1 MKKLLLLCAL
11 ITASGTFFLSSC
23 SKDSNL
29 YDPNQKVNEYNNS
42 WNQQFGAIDP
52 TQDWN
57 VATTVSAT
65 AACPTIAGESEM
77 RIYSDAPLEDES
89 NLMAVTKLTNGAGSI
104 SFDAKK
110 AANHVF
116 VSIKN
121 SEGLFKIYNYYA
133 IVNGTVNITPS
144 DYITPTRSGFT
155 RAANC
160 PVTKGEK
167 KTISNKYTV
176 VTGKKTLYTYNHTSK
191 TFEEWKAY
199 AENYAK
205 NNDPKYACLPWTDES
220 ILVYKTVVHE
230 WGNTYVFDHF
240 DWSNPVLKD
249 GATVTE
255 QEITEQRDI
264 QLTLLNGVAQEEAV
278 PCWTVGQAYKLFGP
292 GTFFMEQQRYYSSEK
307 MHLYTNGIEDLKKVE
322 KGFSIV
328 TKGGEI
334 KMPVVYGATQNSNRL
349 GYIYYKDGQDPLAQP
364 HYILINDARP
374 QSNIYFNRWKGQT
387 LNDNMELSG
396 WNSTT
401 EGLNTGKN
409 KDTKMYGTSYKLAF
423 FGDNH
428 DQEATYN
435 FPAGYH
441 IVFFIAGYNPSN
453 YNDYSNQ
460 NGYYAPEKYN
470 YSLPELNKRI
480 NHLDWNTNC
489 PTYISEKDQW
499 GNTVPA
505 RGAIKAASWTFNG
518 QTFLGFEDGGNDEDL
533 NVIVFW
539 VQGQYTTP
547 EPPITVPDPDP
558 LPEPQSESWII
569 ACEDLGNTDDID
581 FNDVVFSVSHTAGET
596 TAKVTPLA
604 AGGVLPSNIYYDG
617 RNLGEIHNLINGAQP
632 SANGQYSMLNTG
644 SKGTPGSAITITVP
658 ADYSVTNHGFTVK
671 VKDQNESIVLESA
684 EIGTAPQMLV
694 LPGEWAWPT
703 ERTPIGTAFP
713 MFVDWS
719 KAANTAIDW
728 YKSPVEGK
736 VVK

>member
-1 MKKLLLLCAL
+1 MRKLFLSCAL

-167 KTISNKYTV
+167 KMLTSTRYESLVKDMIKWNWQTKTV
-176 VTGKKTLYTYNHTSK
+176 
-191 TFEEWKAY
+191 EEWKQVY
-199 AENYAK
+199 QGQNIQYY
-205 NNDPKYACLPWTDES
+205 NPGPFTTES
-220 ILVYKTVVHE
+220 IVTKNADGSTNYT
-230 WGNTYVFDHF
+230 VFDF
-240 DWSNPVLKD
+240 SNAELRVSE
-249 GATVTE
+249 GAEWVGSTKNIE
-255 QEITEQRDI
+255 
-264 QLTLLNGVAQEEAV
+264 LTLLNGVAQEEAV
-278 PCWTVGQAYKLFGP
+278 PCWTLGQGYKLFGP
-292 GTFFMEQQRYYSSEK
+292 GTFFKEYIRYYYNEK
-307 MHLYTNGIEDLKKVE
+307 MSLYTNGIKDLEKVE

-328 TKGGEI
+328 TEGGEI
-334 KMPVVYGATQNSNRL
+334 KLPMVYGATNNINRL
-349 GYIYYKDGQDPLAQP
+349 GYVYYKDGQDPLAQP
-364 HYILINDARP
+364 HYIVINDAQP
-374 QSNIYFNRWKGQT
+374 LNNIYFNSWKGQK
-387 LNDNMELSG
+387 LENNMQLAN
-396 WNSTT
+396 WNNA
-401 EGLNTGKN
+401 EEPLYGKS

-423 FGDNH
+423 FGENH

-441 IVFFIAGYNPSN
+441 IVFFIAPF
-453 YNDYSNQ
+453 Q
-460 NGYYAPEKYN
+460 PHNGTYTESEYN

-480 NHLDWNTNC
+480 NHLDDNKDC
-489 PTYISEKDQW
+489 PTYITEKDQW
-499 GNTVPA
+499 GNQVSA

-518 QTFLGFEDGGNDEDL
+518 QTFLGFEDGGHDEDL
-533 NVIVFW
+533 NDIVFW
-539 VQGQYTTP
+539 VQGQYKAP

-604 AGGVLPSNIYYDG
+604 AGGVLPSNIYYG
-617 RNLGEIHNLINGAQP
+617 GSNLGEIHNLINGAQP
-632 SANGQYSMLNTG
+632 NANGQYPMLNTG
-644 SKGTPGSAITITVP
+644 SKGTPGSAITINVP

-684 EIGTAPQMLV
+684 EVGTAPQMLV

-713 MFVDWS
+713 MFVNWS

-728 YKSPVEGK
+728 YKSPAEGK

>member
-1 MKKLLLLCAL
+1 MRKLLLSCAL

-133 IVNGTVNITPS
+133 IVNGTVTITPS

-155 RAANC
+155 RAADC
-160 PVTKGEK
+160 PVTKGETK
-167 KTISNKYTV
+167 VLPNIKYKFD
-176 VTGKKTLYTYNHTSK
+176 TGVIKYKGGWGNNILSV
-191 TFEEWKAY
+191 EEWKEFVKTLSNGGEY
-199 AENYAK
+199 YDVPFEKIYDNYIFK
-205 NNDPKYACLPWTDES
+205 
-220 ILVYKTVVHE
+220 
-230 WGNTYVFDHF
+230 GF
-240 DWSNPVLKD
+240 DWSKPRA
-249 GATVTE
+249 GSEISTE
-255 QEITEQRDI
+255 DRNVE
-264 QLTLLNGVAQEEAV
+264 LTLLNGVAQEEAV
-278 PCWTVGQAYKLFGP
+278 PCWTLGQGYKLFGP
-292 GTFFMEQQRYYSSEK
+292 GTFFKEYIRYYYNEK
-307 MHLYTNGIEDLKKVE
+307 MSLYTNGIKDLEKVE

-328 TKGGEI
+328 TEGGEI
-334 KMPVVYGATQNSNRL
+334 KLPMVYGATNNINRL
-349 GYIYYKDGQDPLAQP
+349 GYVYYKDGQDPLAQP
-364 HYILINDARP
+364 HYIVINDAQP
-374 QSNIYFNRWKGQT
+374 LNNIYFNSWKGQK
-387 LNDNMELSG
+387 LENNMQLAN
-396 WNSTT
+396 WNNAEEPLYCKS
-401 EGLNTGKN
+401 

-423 FGDNH
+423 FGENH

-441 IVFFIAGYNPSN
+441 IVFFIAPF
-453 YNDYSNQ
+453 Q
-460 NGYYAPEKYN
+460 PHNGTYTESEYN

-480 NHLDWNTNC
+480 NHLDDNKDC
-489 PTYISEKDQW
+489 PTYITEKDQW
-499 GNTVPA
+499 GNQVSA

-518 QTFLGFEDGGNDEDL
+518 QTFLGFEDGGHDEDL
-533 NVIVFW
+533 NDIVFW
-539 VQGQYTTP
+539 VQGQYKAP

-604 AGGVLPSNIYYDG
+604 AGGVLPSNIYYG
-617 RNLGEIHNLINGAQP
+617 GSNLGEIHNLINGAQP
-632 SANGQYSMLNTG
+632 NANGQYSMLNTG
-644 SKGTPGSAITITVP
+644 SKGTPGSAITINVP

-719 KAANTAIDW
+719 KAANTAPDW

>member
-1 MKKLLLLCAL
+1 MRKLLLSCAL
-11 ITASGTFFLSSC
+11 ITASGAFFLSSC

-52 TQDWN
+52 TQNWN

-167 KTISNKYTV
+167 KVLPNIKFTFDTGVIKYKGGWGNNILSV
-176 VTGKKTLYTYNHTSK
+176 
-191 TFEEWKAY
+191 EEWKEFVKKREDGGLY
-199 AENYAK
+199 YDVPFEQIFENGIFK
-205 NNDPKYACLPWTDES
+205 
-220 ILVYKTVVHE
+220 
-230 WGNTYVFDHF
+230 GF
-240 DWSNPVLKD
+240 DWSKPKA
-249 GATVTE
+249 GSEISTE
-255 QEITEQRDI
+255 DRNVEI
-264 QLTLLNGVAQEEAV
+264 TLLNGVAQEEAV
-278 PCWTVGQAYKLFGP
+278 PCWTLGQGYKLFGP
-292 GTFFMEQQRYYSSEK
+292 GTFFKEYIRYYYNEK
-307 MHLYTNGIEDLKKVE
+307 MSLYPNGIKDLEKVE

-328 TKGGEI
+328 TEGGEI
-334 KMPVVYGATQNSNRL
+334 KLPMVYGATNNINRL
-349 GYIYYKDGQDPLAQP
+349 GYVYYKDGQDPLAQP
-364 HYILINDARP
+364 HYIVINDAQP
-374 QSNIYFNRWKGQT
+374 LNNIYFNSWKGQK
-387 LNDNMELSG
+387 LENNMQLAN
-396 WNSTT
+396 WNNA
-401 EGLNTGKN
+401 EEPLYGKS

-423 FGDNH
+423 FGENH

-441 IVFFIAGYNPSN
+441 IVFFIAPYQPH
-453 YNDYSNQ
+453 
-460 NGYYAPEKYN
+460 NGTYTESEYN

-480 NHLDWNTNC
+480 NHLDDNKDC
-489 PTYISEKDQW
+489 PTYITEKDQW
-499 GNTVPA
+499 GNQVSA

-518 QTFLGFEDGGNDEDL
+518 QTFLGFEDGGHDEDL
-533 NVIVFW
+533 NDIVFW
-539 VQGQYTTP
+539 VQGQYKAP

-604 AGGVLPSNIYYDG
+604 AGGVLPSNIYYG
-617 RNLGEIHNLINGAQP
+617 GSNLGEIHNLINGAQP
-632 SANGQYSMLNTG
+632 NANGQYSMLNTG

-684 EIGTAPQMLV
+684 QIGTAPQMLV

>member
-1 MKKLLLLCAL
+1 MRKLLLLCAL

-52 TQDWN
+52 TQNWN

-155 RAANC
+155 RAANNC

-167 KTISNKYTV
+167 KTMNLQYKTLAKDAIFWNGNTKTFDEWKQVYQGQSVQYYNPGPFTNESIVTKNADGSINYTV
-176 VTGKKTLYTYNHTSK
+176 FDFSHVELKPDAQ
-191 TFEEWKAY
+191 WV
-199 AENYAK
+199 
-205 NNDPKYACLPWTDES
+205 ES
-220 ILVYKTVVHE
+220 IK
-230 WGNTYVFDHF
+230 NI
-240 DWSNPVLKD
+240 
-249 GATVTE
+249 
-255 QEITEQRDI
+255 EITHLI
-264 QLTLLNGVAQEEAV
+264 GVTQEEAV
-278 PCWTVGQAYKLFGP
+278 PCWTLGQGYKLFGP
-292 GTFFMEQQRYYSSEK
+292 GSFFMESQKYYCSEK
-307 MHLYTNGIEDLKKVE
+307 MHLYNGKEGLKQIE

-328 TKGGEI
+328 TEGGEI
-334 KMPVVYGATQNSNRL
+334 KMPVVYGATEKYNRI
-349 GYIYYKDGQDPLAQP
+349 GYIYYKDGQDPLTQP
-364 HYILINDARP
+364 HYILMNDASP
-374 QSNIYFNRWKGQT
+374 QSNIYFNSWRGQAVGG
-387 LNDNMELSG
+387 MELSH

-401 EGLNTGKN
+401 ESIDSYA

-423 FGDNH
+423 FGENH
-428 DQEATYN
+428 DQEATYD

-441 IVFFIAGYNPSN
+441 IVFFIAPLYGQYSDYNPG
-453 YNDYSNQ
+453 D
-460 NGYYAPEKYN
+460 YN
-470 YSLPELNKRI
+470 YSLPELNKRLGI
-480 NHLDWNTNC
+480 YDNLHKDGNTDC
-489 PTYISEKDQW
+489 PTY
-499 GNTVPA
+499 NPT
-505 RGAIKAASWTFNG
+505 RGAIKATAWTFNG
-518 QTFLGFEDGGNDEDL
+518 QTFLGFEDGGRDEDL
-533 NVIVFW
+533 NDIVFW
-539 VQGQYTTP
+539 VQGQYQTP

-604 AGGVLPSNIYYDG
+604 AGGVLPSNIYHG
-617 RNLGEIHNLINGAQP
+617 GNNLGEIHNLINGAQP
-632 SANGQYSMLNTG
+632 NANGQYSMLNTG
-644 SKGTPGSAITITVP
+644 SKGTPGSAITITVL

-703 ERTPIGTAFP
+703 ERTSIGTAFP
-713 MFVDWS
+713 MFVNWS

>member
-1 MKKLLLLCAL
+1 MRKLLLSCAL

-155 RAANC
+155 RAADC

-167 KTISNKYTV
+167 KMLTSTRYESLVKDMIKWNWQTKTV
-176 VTGKKTLYTYNHTSK
+176 
-191 TFEEWKAY
+191 EEWKQVY
-199 AENYAK
+199 QGQNIQY
-205 NNDPKYACLPWTDES
+205 NNPGPFTTES
-220 ILVYKTVVHE
+220 IVTKNADGSTNYT
-230 WGNTYVFDHF
+230 VFDF
-240 DWSNPVLKD
+240 SNAELRVSE
-249 GATVTE
+249 GAEWVGSTKNIE
-255 QEITEQRDI
+255 
-264 QLTLLNGVAQEEAV
+264 LTLLNGVAQEEAV
-278 PCWTVGQAYKLFGP
+278 PCWTLGQGYKLFGP
-292 GTFFMEQQRYYSSEK
+292 GTFFKEYIRYYYNEK
-307 MHLYTNGIEDLKKVE
+307 MSLYPNGIKDLEKVE

-328 TKGGEI
+328 TEGGEI
-334 KMPVVYGATQNSNRL
+334 KLPMVYGATQNINQL
-349 GYIYYKDGQDPLAQP
+349 GYVYYKDGQDPLAQP
-364 HYILINDARP
+364 HYILINDAQP
-374 QSNIYFNRWKGQT
+374 LNNIYFNSWKGQA
-387 LNDNMELSG
+387 LENNMQLAN
-396 WNSTT
+396 WNQADES
-401 EGLNTGKN
+401 LFGKS

-423 FGDNH
+423 FGENH

-441 IVFFIAGYNPSN
+441 IVFFIAPYQPHNGTYTESN
-453 YNDYSNQ
+453 
-460 NGYYAPEKYN
+460 YN

-480 NHLDWNTNC
+480 NHKDGNTDC
-489 PTYISEKDQW
+489 PTYITEKDQW
-499 GNTVPA
+499 GNQVSA

-533 NVIVFW
+533 NDIVFW
-539 VQGQYTTP
+539 VQGQYKAP

-604 AGGVLPSNIYYDG
+604 AGGVLPSNIYYG
-617 RNLGEIHNLINGAQP
+617 GSNLGEIHNLINGAQP
-632 SANGQYSMLNTG
+632 NANGQYSMLNTG
-644 SKGTPGSAITITVP
+644 SKGTPGSAITINVP

>member
-1 MKKLLLLCAL
+1 MRKLLLLCAL

-52 TQDWN
+52 TQNWN

-155 RAANC
+155 RAANNC
-160 PVTKGEK
+160 PVTKGETK
-167 KTISNKYTV
+167 VLPNIKFTFDTGVIKYKGGWGNNILSV
-176 VTGKKTLYTYNHTSK
+176 
-191 TFEEWKAY
+191 EEWKEFVKTLANGGEY
-199 AENYAK
+199 YDVPFEKIYDNYIFK
-205 NNDPKYACLPWTDES
+205 
-220 ILVYKTVVHE
+220 
-230 WGNTYVFDHF
+230 GF
-240 DWSNPVLKD
+240 DWSKPKA
-249 GATVTE
+249 GSEISTE
-255 QEITEQRDI
+255 DRNVE
-264 QLTLLNGVAQEEAV
+264 LTLLKGVAQEEAV
-278 PCWTVGQAYKLFGP
+278 PCWTLGQAYKLFGP
-292 GTFFMEQQRYYSSEK
+292 GTFFEEYLKYYCDGK
-307 MHLYTNGIEDLKKVE
+307 MKLYNGIEGLKQVE

-328 TKGGEI
+328 TEGGEI
-334 KMPVVYGATQNSNRL
+334 KMPVIFGATQNSNRV
-349 GYIYYKDGQDPLAQP
+349 GYVYYKDGQDPLAQP

-387 LNDNMELSG
+387 LNDNMELAQ

-423 FGDNH
+423 FGENH
-428 DQEATYN
+428 DQEATYD
-435 FPAGYH
+435 FPKGYH

-453 YNDYSNQ
+453 NDYSNQ
-460 NGYYAPEKYN
+460 NGNYVSDKYN

-480 NHLDWNTNC
+480 NHTDWNEGC
-489 PTYISEKDQW
+489 PTYDP
-499 GNTVPA
+499 T
-505 RGAIKAASWTFNG
+505 RGAIKAAAWTFNG
-518 QTFLGFEDGGNDEDL
+518 QTFLGFEDGGGDEDL
-533 NVIVFW
+533 NDIVFW
-539 VQGQYTTP
+539 VQGQYKTP

-604 AGGVLPSNIYYDG
+604 AGGVLPSNIYHG
-617 RNLGEIHNLINGAQP
+617 GKNLGEIHNLINGAQP
-632 SANGQYSMLNTG
+632 NANGQYSMLNTG
-644 SKGTPGSAITITVP
+644 SKGTPGSAITINVP

-703 ERTPIGTAFP
+703 ERTPIGIAFP
-713 MFVDWS
+713 MFVEWS

>member
-1 MKKLLLLCAL
+1 MRKLLLLCAL

-52 TQDWN
+52 TQNWN

-160 PVTKGEK
+160 PVIKGKTKVLPNIKFTFDTGV
-167 KTISNKYTV
+167 IKYKGGWGNNILSV
-176 VTGKKTLYTYNHTSK
+176 
-191 TFEEWKAY
+191 EEWKEFVKTLANGGEY
-199 AENYAK
+199 YDVPFEKIFENGIFK
-205 NNDPKYACLPWTDES
+205 
-220 ILVYKTVVHE
+220 
-230 WGNTYVFDHF
+230 GF
-240 DWSNPVLKD
+240 DWSKPRA
-249 GATVTE
+249 GSEISTE
-255 QEITEQRDI
+255 DRNVEI
-264 QLTLLNGVAQEEAV
+264 TLLNGVAQEEAV
-278 PCWTVGQAYKLFGP
+278 PCWTLGQGYKLFGP
-292 GTFFMEQQRYYSSEK
+292 GSFFMEGQKYYCSEK
-307 MHLYTNGIEDLKKVE
+307 RKLYNGIEGLKKVE

-328 TKGGEI
+328 TEGGEI
-334 KMPVVYGATQNSNRL
+334 KMPVVYGATAISDRL
-349 GYIYYKDGQDPLAQP
+349 GYVYYKDGQDPLAQP
-364 HYILINDARP
+364 HYILMNDARP
-374 QSNIYFNRWKGQT
+374 QSNIYFNSWKG
-387 LNDNMELSG
+387 DAVGNMALSNWSEAEKSLWG
-396 WNSTT
+396 IP
-401 EGLNTGKN
+401 
-409 KDTKMYGTSYKLAF
+409 KDTKIYGTSYKLAF

-428 DQEATYN
+428 DQKATYN

-441 IVFFIAGYNPSN
+441 IVFFVAPYQPSN
-453 YNDYSNQ
+453 PNDYSNH
-460 NGYYAPEKYN
+460 NGKYEEGIYN

-480 NHLDWNTNC
+480 GHRESNSNTDC
-489 PTYISEKDQW
+489 PTYIADPNQPWLS
-499 GNTVPA
+499 A
-505 RGAIKAASWTFNG
+505 RGAIKATAWTFNG
-518 QTFLGFEDGGNDEDL
+518 QTFLGFEDGGDDDL
-533 NVIVFW
+533 NDIVFW
-539 VQGQYTTP
+539 VQGQYNTP

-604 AGGVLPSNIYYDG
+604 AGGVLPSNIYHG
-617 RNLGEIHNLINGAQP
+617 GNNLGEIHNLINGAQP
-632 SANGQYSMLNTG
+632 NANANGQYSMLNTG

>member
-1 MKKLLLLCAL
+1 MRKLLLSCAL

-89 NLMAVTKLTNGAGSI
+89 NLMAVAKLTNGAGSI

-167 KTISNKYTV
+167 KMLTSTRYESLVKDAIWWNWQTKTV
-176 VTGKKTLYTYNHTSK
+176 
-191 TFEEWKAY
+191 EEWKQVYQSQSIDNAPWVGPFT
-199 AENYAK
+199 AESIVTVNADGTKVLDFSHFELKPEAKWVGSAK
-205 NNDPKYACLPWTDES
+205 NIE
-220 ILVYKTVVHE
+220 
-230 WGNTYVFDHF
+230 
-240 DWSNPVLKD
+240 
-249 GATVTE
+249 
-255 QEITEQRDI
+255 
-264 QLTLLNGVAQEEAV
+264 LTLLNGVAQEEAV
-278 PCWTVGQAYKLFGP
+278 PCWTVGQGYKLFGP
-292 GTFFMEQQRYYSSEK
+292 GTFFKEYIRYYYNEK
-307 MHLYTNGIEDLKKVE
+307 MSLYTNGLEDLKKVE

-328 TKGGEI
+328 TEGGEI
-334 KMPVVYGATQNSNRL
+334 KLPMVYGATQNINQL

-364 HYILINDARP
+364 HYILMNDAQP
-374 QSNIYFNRWKGQT
+374 LNNIYFNSWKGQA
-387 LNDNMELSG
+387 LENNMQLANWSEAEKSLF
-396 WNSTT
+396 
-401 EGLNTGKN
+401 GKS

-423 FGDNH
+423 FGENH

-441 IVFFIAGYNPSN
+441 IVFFIAPYQPHNGTYTESN
-453 YNDYSNQ
+453 
-460 NGYYAPEKYN
+460 YN

-480 NHLDWNTNC
+480 NHLDWNNDC
-489 PTYISEKDQW
+489 PTYEA
-499 GNTVPA
+499 N

-518 QTFLGFEDGGNDEDL
+518 QTFLGFEDGGGDEDL
-533 NVIVFW
+533 NDIVFW
-539 VQGQYTTP
+539 VQGRYKAP

-604 AGGVLPSNIYYDG
+604 AGGVLPSNIYYG
-617 RNLGEIHNLINGAQP
+617 GSNLGEIHNLINGAQP
-632 SANGQYSMLNTG
+632 NANGQYPMLNTI
-644 SKGTPGSAITITVP
+644 SKGTPGSAITINVP

-684 EIGTAPQMLV
+684 EVGTAPQMLV

-713 MFVDWS
+713 MFVNWS

-728 YKSPVEGK
+728 YKSPAEGK

>member
-1 MKKLLLLCAL
+1 MRKLLLSCAL
-11 ITASGTFFLSSC
+11 ITASGTFFMSSC

-52 TQDWN
+52 TQNWN

-167 KTISNKYTV
+167 KMLTSTRYESLVKDMIKWNWQTKTV
-176 VTGKKTLYTYNHTSK
+176 
-191 TFEEWKAY
+191 EEWKQVY
-199 AENYAK
+199 QGQNIQYY
-205 NNDPKYACLPWTDES
+205 NPGPFTTES
-220 ILVYKTVVHE
+220 IVTKNADGSTNYT
-230 WGNTYVFDHF
+230 VFDF
-240 DWSNPVLKD
+240 SNAELRVSE
-249 GATVTE
+249 GAEWVGSTKNIE
-255 QEITEQRDI
+255 
-264 QLTLLNGVAQEEAV
+264 LTLLNGVAQEEAV
-278 PCWTVGQAYKLFGP
+278 PCWTLGQGYKLFGP
-292 GTFFMEQQRYYSSEK
+292 GSFFMERQKYYCSEK
-307 MHLYTNGIEDLKKVE
+307 MKLYNGKDGLKQVE

-328 TKGGEI
+328 TEGGEI
-334 KMPVVYGATQNSNRL
+334 KLPMVYGATRNINQL
-349 GYIYYKDGQDPLAQP
+349 GYVYYKDGQDPLDQP
-364 HYILINDARP
+364 HYILIKDAQP
-374 QSNIYFNRWKGQT
+374 LNNIYFNSWKGQA
-387 LNDNMELSG
+387 LQDNMQLGEN

-401 EGLNTGKN
+401 ESLSSYA

-423 FGDNH
+423 FGENH

-441 IVFFIAGYNPSN
+441 IVFFIAPF
-453 YNDYSNQ
+453 Q
-460 NGYYAPEKYN
+460 PHNGTYTESEYN

-480 NHLDWNTNC
+480 NHLDDNKDC
-489 PTYISEKDQW
+489 PTYITEKDQW
-499 GNTVPA
+499 GNQVSA

-518 QTFLGFEDGGNDEDL
+518 QTFLGFEDGGHDEDL
-533 NVIVFW
+533 NDIVFW
-539 VQGQYTTP
+539 VQGQYKAP

-604 AGGVLPSNIYYDG
+604 AGGVLPSNIYYG
-617 RNLGEIHNLINGAQP
+617 GSNLGEIHNLINGAQP
-632 SANGQYSMLNTG
+632 NANGQYSMLNTG

>member
-1 MKKLLLLCAL
+1 MRKLLLSCAL

-167 KTISNKYTV
+167 KMLTSTRYESLVKDMIKWNWQTKTV
-176 VTGKKTLYTYNHTSK
+176 
-191 TFEEWKAY
+191 EEWKQVY
-199 AENYAK
+199 QGQNIQY
-205 NNDPKYACLPWTDES
+205 NNPGPFTTES
-220 ILVYKTVVHE
+220 IVTKNADGSTNYT
-230 WGNTYVFDHF
+230 VFDF
-240 DWSNPVLKD
+240 SNAELRVSE
-249 GATVTE
+249 GAEWVGSTKNIE
-255 QEITEQRDI
+255 
-264 QLTLLNGVAQEEAV
+264 LTLLNGVAQEEAV
-278 PCWTVGQAYKLFGP
+278 PCWTLGQGYKLFGP
-292 GTFFMEQQRYYSSEK
+292 GTFFKEYIRYYYNEK
-307 MHLYTNGIEDLKKVE
+307 MNLYTNGIKDLEKVE

-328 TKGGEI
+328 TEGGEI
-334 KMPVVYGATQNSNRL
+334 KLPMVYGATNNINRL
-349 GYIYYKDGQDPLAQP
+349 GYVYYKDGQDPLAQP
-364 HYILINDARP
+364 HYILMNDAQP
-374 QSNIYFNRWKGQT
+374 LNNIYFNSWKGQA
-387 LNDNMELSG
+387 LENNMQLANWSEAEKSLF
-396 WNSTT
+396 
-401 EGLNTGKN
+401 GKS

-423 FGDNH
+423 FGENH

-441 IVFFIAGYNPSN
+441 IVFFIAPYQPHNGTYTESN
-453 YNDYSNQ
+453 
-460 NGYYAPEKYN
+460 YN

-480 NHLDWNTNC
+480 NHKDGNTDC
-489 PTYISEKDQW
+489 PTYITEKDQW
-499 GNTVPA
+499 GNQVSA

-533 NVIVFW
+533 NDIVFW
-539 VQGQYTTP
+539 VQGQYKAP

-604 AGGVLPSNIYYDG
+604 AGGVLPSNIYYG
-617 RNLGEIHNLINGAQP
+617 GSNLGEIHNLINGAQP
-632 SANGQYSMLNTG
+632 NANGQYSMLNTG
-644 SKGTPGSAITITVP
+644 SKGTPGSAITINVP

-684 EIGTAPQMLV
+684 QIGTAPQMLV

>member
-1 MKKLLLLCAL
+1 MRKLLLSCAL

-160 PVTKGEK
+160 PVTKGDK
-167 KTISNKYTV
+167 KTMGLQYESLVKDAIWWNWQTKTV
-176 VTGKKTLYTYNHTSK
+176 
-191 TFEEWKAY
+191 EEWKQVYQGQSVQYYNPGPFTTESIVTKNADGSINY
-199 AENYAK
+199 TVFDFSHAELKSDAKWVGSAK
-205 NNDPKYACLPWTDES
+205 N
-220 ILVYKTVVHE
+220 I
-230 WGNTYVFDHF
+230 
-240 DWSNPVLKD
+240 
-249 GATVTE
+249 
-255 QEITEQRDI
+255 EI
-264 QLTLLNGVAQEEAV
+264 TLLNGVAQEEAV
-278 PCWTVGQAYKLFGP
+278 PCWTLGQGYKLFGP
-292 GTFFMEQQRYYSSEK
+292 GSFFMEQQRYYSSEK
-307 MHLYTNGIEDLKKVE
+307 MSLYTNGIEDLKQVE

-328 TKGGEI
+328 TEGGEI
-334 KMPVVYGATQNSNRL
+334 KMPVVYGATAISDRL
-349 GYIYYKDGQDPLAQP
+349 GYIYYKDGQDPLTQP
-364 HYILINDARP
+364 HYILMNDARP
-374 QSNIYFNRWKGQT
+374 QSNIYFNSWKGQAVG
-387 LNDNMELSG
+387 NMELSQ
-396 WNSTT
+396 WDKTT
-401 EGLNTGKN
+401 KGLTTGKN
-409 KDTKMYGTSYKLAF
+409 KDTKIYGTSYKLAF

-441 IVFFIAGYNPSN
+441 IVFFIAPYSPYNP
-453 YNDYSNQ
+453 NDYSNHSGSYTEV
-460 NGYYAPEKYN
+460 NYS

-480 NHLDWNTNC
+480 NHTDHNEGC
-489 PTYISEKDQW
+489 PTYDS
-499 GNTVPA
+499 T

-518 QTFLGFEDGGNDEDL
+518 QTFLGFEDGGGDEDL
-533 NVIVFW
+533 NDIVFW
-539 VQGQYTTP
+539 VQGQYKAP

-604 AGGVLPSNIYYDG
+604 AGGVLPSNIYYG
-617 RNLGEIHNLINGAQP
+617 GSNLGEIHNLINGAQP
-632 SANGQYSMLNTG
+632 NANGQYPMLNTI
-644 SKGTPGSAITITVP
+644 SKGTPGSAITINVP

-684 EIGTAPQMLV
+684 EVGTAPQMLV

-713 MFVDWS
+713 MFVNWS

-728 YKSPVEGK
+728 YKSPAEGK

>member
-1 MKKLLLLCAL
+1 MRKLLLLCAL

-52 TQDWN
+52 TQNWN

-155 RAANC
+155 RAANNC

-167 KTISNKYTV
+167 KTINLQY
-176 VTGKKTLYTYNHTSK
+176 KTLAKDAIFWNGNTK
-191 TFEEWKAY
+191 TFDEWKKVY
-199 AENYAK
+199 QGQSIQYYN
-205 NNDPKYACLPWTDES
+205 PGPFTDES
-220 ILVYKTVVHE
+220 IVTKNADGSINYT
-230 WGNTYVFDHF
+230 VFDFSH
-240 DWSNPVLKD
+240 VELKPD
-249 GATVTE
+249 AQWVGSVKNIE
-255 QEITEQRDI
+255 
-264 QLTLLNGVAQEEAV
+264 LTLLNGVAQEEAV
-278 PCWTVGQAYKLFGP
+278 PCWTLGQGYKLFGP
-292 GTFFMEQQRYYSSEK
+292 GSFFMESQKYYCSEK
-307 MHLYTNGIEDLKKVE
+307 MKLYNGIEGLKKVE

-328 TKGGEI
+328 TEGGEI
-334 KMPVVYGATQNSNRL
+334 KMPVVYGATEKYNRI
-349 GYIYYKDGQDPLAQP
+349 GYVYYKDGQDPLTQP
-364 HYILINDARP
+364 HYILMNDASP
-374 QSNIYFNRWKGQT
+374 QGNIYFYSWKEGQAVGG
-387 LNDNMELSG
+387 MELSH

-401 EGLNTGKN
+401 ESIDSYA

-423 FGDNH
+423 FGENH

-441 IVFFIAGYNPSN
+441 IVFFIAPLYGQYSDYNPG
-453 YNDYSNQ
+453 D
-460 NGYYAPEKYN
+460 YN
-470 YSLPELNKRI
+470 YSLPELNKRLGI
-480 NHLDWNTNC
+480 YDNLHKDGNTDC
-489 PTYISEKDQW
+489 PTYDP
-499 GNTVPA
+499 T
-505 RGAIKAASWTFNG
+505 RGAIKATAWTFNG
-518 QTFLGFEDGGNDEDL
+518 QTFLGFEDGGRDEDL
-533 NVIVFW
+533 NDIVFW
-539 VQGQYTTP
+539 VEGQYKTP

-604 AGGVLPSNIYYDG
+604 AGGVLPSNIYHG
-617 RNLGEIHNLINGAQP
+617 GNNLGEIHNLINGAQP
-632 SANGQYSMLNTG
+632 NANGQYSMLNTG

-703 ERTPIGTAFP
+703 ERTSIGTAFP
-713 MFVDWS
+713 MFVEWS

>member
-1 MKKLLLLCAL
+1 MRKLLLSCAL

-160 PVTKGEK
+160 PVTKGETK
-167 KTISNKYTV
+167 VLPNIKYKFD
-176 VTGKKTLYTYNHTSK
+176 TGVIKYKGGWGNNILSV
-191 TFEEWKAY
+191 EEWKEFVKTLEKGGEY
-199 AENYAK
+199 YDVPFEKIYDNYIFK
-205 NNDPKYACLPWTDES
+205 
-220 ILVYKTVVHE
+220 
-230 WGNTYVFDHF
+230 GF
-240 DWSNPVLKD
+240 DWSKPIAGSAVSVIEDRNV
-249 GATVTE
+249 G
-255 QEITEQRDI
+255 I
-264 QLTLLNGVAQEEAV
+264 TLLNGVAQEEAV
-278 PCWTVGQAYKLFGP
+278 PCWTLGQGYKLFGP
-292 GTFFMEQQRYYSSEK
+292 GSFFMESQKYYSSEK
-307 MHLYTNGIEDLKKVE
+307 RKLYTNGDEDLKKVE

-328 TKGGEI
+328 TEGGEI
-334 KMPVVYGATQNSNRL
+334 NMPVVYGATDISDRL
-349 GYIYYKDGQDPLAQP
+349 GYVYYKDGQDPLTQP

-374 QSNIYFNRWKGQT
+374 QSNIYFNSWKGEAVG
-387 LNDNMELSG
+387 NMALANWSQAQESL
-396 WNSTT
+396 WNIP
-401 EGLNTGKN
+401 
-409 KDTKMYGTSYKLAF
+409 KDTKIYGTSYKLAF
-423 FGDNH
+423 FGENH
-428 DQEATYN
+428 DQEATYD

-441 IVFFIAGYNPSN
+441 IVFFIAPYSPYNP
-453 YNDYSNQ
+453 NDYSNHSGSYTEG
-460 NGYYAPEKYN
+460 NYN

-480 NHLDWNTNC
+480 NHLDQKDWNIPQ
-489 PTYISEKDQW
+489 PTYDP
-499 GNTVPA
+499 T
-505 RGAIKAASWTFNG
+505 RGAIKAAAWTFNG
-518 QTFLGFEDGGNDEDL
+518 QTFLGFEDGGGDEDL
-533 NVIVFW
+533 NDIVFW
-539 VQGQYTTP
+539 VQGQYKTP

-604 AGGVLPSNIYYDG
+604 AGGVLPSNIYYG
-617 RNLGEIHNLINGAQP
+617 GSNLGEIHNLINGAQP
-632 SANGQYSMLNTG
+632 NANGQYPMLNTS

-684 EIGTAPQMLV
+684 EVGTAPQMLV

-713 MFVDWS
+713 MFVNWS

-728 YKSPVEGK
+728 YKSPAEGK

>member
-1 MKKLLLLCAL
+1 MRKLLLSCAL

-167 KTISNKYTV
+167 KMLTSTRYESLVKDAIWWNWQTKTV
-176 VTGKKTLYTYNHTSK
+176 
-191 TFEEWKAY
+191 EEWKQVY
-199 AENYAK
+199 QGQSVQYYN
-205 NNDPKYACLPWTDES
+205 PGPFTTES
-220 ILVYKTVVHE
+220 IVTKNADGSINYT
-230 WGNTYVFDHF
+230 VFDFSH
-240 DWSNPVLKD
+240 VELKPEAKWV
-249 GATVTE
+249 GSTKNI
-255 QEITEQRDI
+255 EI
-264 QLTLLNGVAQEEAV
+264 TLLNGVAQEEAV
-278 PCWTVGQAYKLFGP
+278 PCWTVGQGYKLFGP
-292 GTFFMEQQRYYSSEK
+292 GTFFKEYKKYYDNEK
-307 MHLYTNGIEDLKKVE
+307 MNLYTNGIEDLKKVE

-328 TKGGEI
+328 TEGGEI
-334 KMPVVYGATQNSNRL
+334 KLPMVYGATQNINQL
-349 GYIYYKDGQDPLAQP
+349 GYVYYKDGQDPLAQP
-364 HYILINDARP
+364 HYILMNDAQP
-374 QSNIYFNRWKGQT
+374 LNNIYFNSWKGQA
-387 LNDNMELSG
+387 LENNMQLANWSEAEKSLF
-396 WNSTT
+396 
-401 EGLNTGKN
+401 GKS

-423 FGDNH
+423 FGENH

-441 IVFFIAGYNPSN
+441 IVFFIAPHQPHNGTYTESN
-453 YNDYSNQ
+453 
-460 NGYYAPEKYN
+460 YN

-480 NHLDWNTNC
+480 NHKDWNTGC
-489 PTYISEKDQW
+489 PTYEA
-499 GNTVPA
+499 N

-518 QTFLGFEDGGNDEDL
+518 QTFLGFEDGGGDEDL
-533 NVIVFW
+533 NDIVFW
-539 VQGQYTTP
+539 VQGQYKTP

-604 AGGVLPSNIYYDG
+604 AGGVLPSNIYYG
-617 RNLGEIHNLINGAQP
+617 GSNLGEIHNLINGAQP
-632 SANGQYSMLNTG
+632 NANGQYSMLNTG

-684 EIGTAPQMLV
+684 EVGTAPQMLV

>member
-1 MKKLLLLCAL
+1 MRKLLLSCAL
-11 ITASGTFFLSSC
+11 ITASGAFFLSSC

-52 TQDWN
+52 TQNWN

-160 PVTKGEK
+160 PVTKGETK
-167 KTISNKYTV
+167 VLPNIKYKFD
-176 VTGKKTLYTYNHTSK
+176 TGVIKYKGGWGNNILSV
-191 TFEEWKAY
+191 EEWKEFVKTLEKGGEY
-199 AENYAK
+199 YDVPFEKIYDNYIFK
-205 NNDPKYACLPWTDES
+205 
-220 ILVYKTVVHE
+220 
-230 WGNTYVFDHF
+230 GF
-240 DWSNPVLKD
+240 DWSKPIAGSAVSVIEDRNV
-249 GATVTE
+249 G
-255 QEITEQRDI
+255 I
-264 QLTLLNGVAQEEAV
+264 TLLNGVAQEEAV
-278 PCWTVGQAYKLFGP
+278 PCWTLGQGYKLFGP
-292 GTFFMEQQRYYSSEK
+292 GTFFMEQQKYYSSEK
-307 MHLYTNGIEDLKKVE
+307 MSLYTNGIDDLKQVE

-328 TKGGEI
+328 TEGGEI
-334 KMPVVYGATQNSNRL
+334 KMPVVYGATQISDRL
-349 GYIYYKDGQDPLAQP
+349 GYIYYKDGQDPLTQP
-364 HYILINDARP
+364 HYILMNDARP
-374 QSNIYFNRWKGQT
+374 QSNIYFNSWKGQAVG
-387 LNDNMELSG
+387 NMELSQ
-396 WNSTT
+396 WDKTT
-401 EGLNTGKN
+401 KGLTTGKN
-409 KDTKMYGTSYKLAF
+409 KDTKIYGTSYKLAF

-428 DQEATYN
+428 DQEATYD

-441 IVFFIAGYNPSN
+441 IVFFIAPYSPYNP
-453 YNDYSNQ
+453 NDYSNHSGSYTEG
-460 NGYYAPEKYN
+460 NYN

-480 NHLDWNTNC
+480 NHLDQKDWNIPQ
-489 PTYISEKDQW
+489 PTYDP
-499 GNTVPA
+499 T
-505 RGAIKAASWTFNG
+505 RGAIKAAAWTFNG
-518 QTFLGFEDGGNDEDL
+518 QTFLGFEDGGGDEDL
-533 NVIVFW
+533 NDIVFW
-539 VQGQYTTP
+539 VQGQYKTP

-604 AGGVLPSNIYYDG
+604 AGGVLPSNIYHG
-617 RNLGEIHNLINGAQP
+617 GNNLGEIHNLINGAQP
-632 SANGQYSMLNTG
+632 NANGQYSMLNTG
-644 SKGTPGSAITITVP
+644 SKGTPGSAITINVP

-713 MFVDWS
+713 MFVNWS

>member
-1 MKKLLLLCAL
+1 MRKLLLLCAL

-52 TQDWN
+52 TQNWN

-160 PVTKGEK
+160 PVIKGEK
-167 KTISNKYTV
+167 KTINLQY
-176 VTGKKTLYTYNHTSK
+176 KTLAKDAIFWNGNTK
-191 TFEEWKAY
+191 TFDEWKKVY
-199 AENYAK
+199 QGQSIQYYN
-205 NNDPKYACLPWTDES
+205 PGPFTDES
-220 ILVYKTVVHE
+220 IVTKNADGSINYT
-230 WGNTYVFDHF
+230 VFDFSH
-240 DWSNPVLKD
+240 VELKPD
-249 GATVTE
+249 AQWVGSTKNIE
-255 QEITEQRDI
+255 
-264 QLTLLNGVAQEEAV
+264 LTLLKGVAQEEAV
-278 PCWTVGQAYKLFGP
+278 PCWTLGQGYKLFGP
-292 GTFFMEQQRYYSSEK
+292 GSFFMESQKYYCSEK
-307 MHLYTNGIEDLKKVE
+307 MKLYNGIEGLKKVE

-328 TKGGEI
+328 TEGGEI
-334 KMPVVYGATQNSNRL
+334 KMPVVYGATEKYNRI
-349 GYIYYKDGQDPLAQP
+349 GYVYYKDGQDPLTQP
-364 HYILINDARP
+364 HYILMNDASP
-374 QSNIYFNRWKGQT
+374 QGNIYFNSWRGQAGGQAVGG
-387 LNDNMELSG
+387 MELSH

-401 EGLNTGKN
+401 ESIGSYA

-423 FGDNH
+423 FGENH
-428 DQEATYN
+428 AQEATYD

-441 IVFFIAGYNPSN
+441 IVFFIAPLYGQYSDYNPG
-453 YNDYSNQ
+453 D
-460 NGYYAPEKYN
+460 YN
-470 YSLPELNKRI
+470 YSLPELNKRLGI
-480 NHLDWNTNC
+480 YDNLHKDGNTDC
-489 PTYISEKDQW
+489 PTYDP
-499 GNTVPA
+499 T
-505 RGAIKAASWTFNG
+505 RGAIKATAWTFNG
-518 QTFLGFEDGGNDEDL
+518 QTFLGFEDGGRDEDL
-533 NVIVFW
+533 NDIVFW
-539 VQGQYTTP
+539 VEGQYKTP

-604 AGGVLPSNIYYDG
+604 AGGVLPSNIYHG
-617 RNLGEIHNLINGAQP
+617 GNNLGEIHNLINGAQP
-632 SANGQYSMLNTG
+632 NANGQYSMLNTG
-644 SKGTPGSAITITVP
+644 SKGTPGSAITINVP

-713 MFVDWS
+713 MFVAWS

-728 YKSPVEGK
+728 YKSPVEDK

>member
-1 MKKLLLLCAL
+1 MRKLLLSCAL

-167 KTISNKYTV
+167 KVLPNIKFTFDTGVIKYMGGWGNNILSV
-176 VTGKKTLYTYNHTSK
+176 
-191 TFEEWKAY
+191 EEWKEFVKTLANGGEY
-199 AENYAK
+199 YDVPFEKIYDNYIFK
-205 NNDPKYACLPWTDES
+205 
-220 ILVYKTVVHE
+220 
-230 WGNTYVFDHF
+230 GF
-240 DWSNPVLKD
+240 DWSKPRA
-249 GATVTE
+249 GSEISTE
-255 QEITEQRDI
+255 DRNVEI
-264 QLTLLNGVAQEEAV
+264 TLLNGVAQEEAV
-278 PCWTVGQAYKLFGP
+278 PCWTLGQGYKLFGP
-292 GTFFMEQQRYYSSEK
+292 GSFFMERQKYYSNEK
-307 MHLYTNGIEDLKKVE
+307 MSLYTNGIEDLKKVE

-328 TKGGEI
+328 TEGGEI
-334 KMPVVYGATQNSNRL
+334 KMPVVYGATQISDRV
-349 GYIYYKDGQDPLAQP
+349 GYVYYKDGQDPLAQP

-374 QSNIYFNRWKGQT
+374 QSNIYFNRWKGQAVG
-387 LNDNMELSG
+387 NMELEG

-401 EGLNTGKN
+401 KSLGSYA

-423 FGDNH
+423 FGENH
-428 DQEATYN
+428 DQEATYI

-441 IVFFIAGYNPSN
+441 IVFFIAPYNPSN
-453 YNDYSNQ
+453 NDYSNH
-460 NGYYAPEKYN
+460 NGSYTESNYN

-480 NHLDWNTNC
+480 NHLDQKDWEISK
-489 PTYISEKDQW
+489 PTYDP
-499 GNTVPA
+499 T
-505 RGAIKAASWTFNG
+505 RGVIKAAAWTFNG
-518 QTFLGFEDGGNDEDL
+518 QTFLGFEDGGGDEDL
-533 NVIVFW
+533 NDIVFW
-539 VQGQYTTP
+539 VEGQYKTP

-604 AGGVLPSNIYYDG
+604 AGGVLPSNIYYG
-617 RNLGEIHNLINGAQP
+617 GSNLGEIHNLINGAQP
-632 SANGQYSMLNTG
+632 NANGQYSMLNTG
-644 SKGTPGSAITITVP
+644 SKGTPGSAITINVP

-684 EIGTAPQMLV
+684 EVGTAPQMLV

-713 MFVDWS
+713 MFVNWS

-728 YKSPVEGK
+728 YKSPAEGK

>member
-1 MKKLLLLCAL
+1 MRKLLLSCAL

-160 PVTKGEK
+160 PVTKGETK
-167 KTISNKYTV
+167 VLPNIKFTFDTGVIKYMGGWGNNILSV
-176 VTGKKTLYTYNHTSK
+176 
-191 TFEEWKAY
+191 EEWKEFVKTLANGGEY
-199 AENYAK
+199 YDVPFEKIYDNYIFK
-205 NNDPKYACLPWTDES
+205 
-220 ILVYKTVVHE
+220 
-230 WGNTYVFDHF
+230 GF
-240 DWSNPVLKD
+240 DWSKPRA
-249 GATVTE
+249 GSEISTE
-255 QEITEQRDI
+255 DRNVEI
-264 QLTLLNGVAQEEAV
+264 TLLNGVAQEEAV
-278 PCWTVGQAYKLFGP
+278 PCWTLGQGYKLFGP
-292 GTFFMEQQRYYSSEK
+292 GSFFMERQKYYSSEK
-307 MHLYTNGIEDLKKVE
+307 MSLYPNGIEDLKKVE

-334 KMPVVYGATQNSNRL
+334 KMPVVYGATIISDRV
-349 GYIYYKDGQDPLAQP
+349 GYVYYKDGQDPLAQP

-374 QSNIYFNRWKGQT
+374 QSNIYFNNWKGQAVG
-387 LNDNMELSG
+387 NMELEG

-401 EGLNTGKN
+401 KSLGSYA

-423 FGDNH
+423 FGENH
-428 DQEATYN
+428 DQEATYD

-441 IVFFIAGYNPSN
+441 IVFFIAPYNPSN
-453 YNDYSNQ
+453 NDYSNH
-460 NGYYAPEKYN
+460 NGSYTESNYN

-480 NHLDWNTNC
+480 NHLDQKDWEISK
-489 PTYISEKDQW
+489 PTYDP
-499 GNTVPA
+499 T
-505 RGAIKAASWTFNG
+505 RGVIKAAAWTFNG
-518 QTFLGFEDGGNDEDL
+518 QTFLGFEDGGGDEDL
-533 NVIVFW
+533 NDIVFW
-539 VQGQYTTP
+539 VQGQYKAP

-604 AGGVLPSNIYYDG
+604 AGGVLPSNIYHDG
-617 RNLGEIHNLINGAQP
+617 NNLGEIHYLINGAQP
-632 SANGQYSMLNTG
+632 NANGQYSMLNTG

-684 EIGTAPQMLV
+684 EVGTAPQMLV

-713 MFVDWS
+713 MFVNWS

-728 YKSPVEGK
+728 YKSPAEGK

>member
-1 MKKLLLLCAL
+1 MRKLLLLCAL

-52 TQDWN
+52 TQNWN

-160 PVTKGEK
+160 PVTKGETK
-167 KTISNKYTV
+167 VLPNIKYKFD
-176 VTGKKTLYTYNHTSK
+176 TGVIKYKGGWGNNILSV
-191 TFEEWKAY
+191 EEWKEFVKTLEKGGEY
-199 AENYAK
+199 YDVPFEKIYDNYIFK
-205 NNDPKYACLPWTDES
+205 
-220 ILVYKTVVHE
+220 
-230 WGNTYVFDHF
+230 GF
-240 DWSNPVLKD
+240 DWSKPRAGSAVSVIEDRNV
-249 GATVTE
+249 G
-255 QEITEQRDI
+255 I
-264 QLTLLNGVAQEEAV
+264 TLLNGVAQEEAV
-278 PCWTVGQAYKLFGP
+278 PCWTLGQGYKLFGP
-292 GTFFMEQQRYYSSEK
+292 GTFFMEQQKYYSSEK
-307 MHLYTNGIEDLKKVE
+307 ISLYTNGFEDLKQVE

-328 TKGGEI
+328 TEGGEI
-334 KMPVVYGATQNSNRL
+334 KMPVVYGATAISDRL
-349 GYIYYKDGQDPLAQP
+349 GYVYYKDGQDPLTQP

-374 QSNIYFNRWKGQT
+374 QSNIYFNSWKGEAVG
-387 LNDNMELSG
+387 NMDLSNWSQAEESLWG
-396 WNSTT
+396 IP
-401 EGLNTGKN
+401 

-423 FGDNH
+423 FGENH

-441 IVFFIAGYNPSN
+441 IVFFIAPYQPYNP
-453 YNDYSNQ
+453 NDYSNHSGSYTEV
-460 NGYYAPEKYN
+460 NYN

-480 NHLDWNTNC
+480 NHLDWNSDGC
-489 PTYISEKDQW
+489 PTYDP
-499 GNTVPA
+499 T

-533 NVIVFW
+533 NDIVFW
-539 VQGQYTTP
+539 VQGQYKTP

-604 AGGVLPSNIYYDG
+604 AGGVLPSNIYYG
-617 RNLGEIHNLINGAQP
+617 GSNLGEIHNLINGAQP
-632 SANGQYSMLNTG
+632 NANGQYSMLNTG
-644 SKGTPGSAITITVP
+644 SKGTPGSAITINVP

>member
-1 MKKLLLLCAL
+1 MRKLLLLCAL

-52 TQDWN
+52 TQNWN

-155 RAANC
+155 RAANNC
-160 PVTKGEK
+160 PVTIGEK
-167 KTISNKYTV
+167 KTMDLQYESLVKEFIVFQGWNK
-176 VTGKKTLYTYNHTSK
+176 K
-191 TFEEWKAY
+191 TFEEWVQFYLANLKPEGLTEDTNWGPFTTESIVTKNADGSINNKVLDFSHVELKPD
-199 AENYAK
+199 AKWVGSAK
-205 NNDPKYACLPWTDES
+205 NIE
-220 ILVYKTVVHE
+220 
-230 WGNTYVFDHF
+230 
-240 DWSNPVLKD
+240 
-249 GATVTE
+249 
-255 QEITEQRDI
+255 
-264 QLTLLNGVAQEEAV
+264 LTLLKGVAQEEAV

-328 TKGGEI
+328 TEGGEI

-349 GYIYYKDGQDPLAQP
+349 GYIYYKDGQDPLTQP

-374 QSNIYFNRWKGQT
+374 QSNIYFNSWRGQAVG
-387 LNDNMELSG
+387 DMELSL
-396 WNSTT
+396 WDKTT
-401 EGLNTGKN
+401 EGLTTGKN
-409 KDTKMYGTSYKLAF
+409 KDTKIYGTSYKLAF
-423 FGDNH
+423 FGENH
-428 DQEATYN
+428 DQKATYD

-441 IVFFIAGYNPSN
+441 IVFFIAPYQPNN
-453 YNDYSNQ
+453 NDYSNH

-480 NHLDWNTNC
+480 NHKDWNTNC

-499 GNTVPA
+499 GNTVSA

-533 NVIVFW
+533 NDIVFW
-539 VQGQYTTP
+539 VQGQYKTP

-604 AGGVLPSNIYYDG
+604 AGGVLPSNIYHG
-617 RNLGEIHNLINGAQP
+617 GNNLGEIHNLINGAQP
-632 SANGQYSMLNTG
+632 NANGQYSMLNTG
-644 SKGTPGSAITITVP
+644 SKGTPGSAITINVP

-713 MFVDWS
+713 MFVNWS

>member
-1 MKKLLLLCAL
+1 MRKLLLLCAL
-11 ITASGTFFLSSC
+11 ITALGTFFLSSC

-52 TQDWN
+52 TQNWN

-167 KTISNKYTV
+167 KMLTSTRYESLVKDVIWWSWQTKTV
-176 VTGKKTLYTYNHTSK
+176 
-191 TFEEWKAY
+191 EEWKQVY
-199 AENYAK
+199 QGQSVQY
-205 NNDPKYACLPWTDES
+205 NNPGPFTTES
-220 ILVYKTVVHE
+220 IVTKNADGSINYTVLD
-230 WGNTYVFDHF
+230 F
-240 DWSNPVLKD
+240 SNAELKPEAKWV
-249 GATVTE
+249 GATKNIEV
-255 QEITEQRDI
+255 
-264 QLTLLNGVAQEEAV
+264 TLLNGVAQEEAV
-278 PCWTVGQAYKLFGP
+278 PCWTLGQGYKLFGP
-292 GTFFMEQQRYYSSEK
+292 GTFFKEYIRYYYNEK
-307 MHLYTNGIEDLKKVE
+307 MSLYPNGIKDLEKVE

-328 TKGGEI
+328 TEGGEI
-334 KMPVVYGATQNSNRL
+334 KLPMVYGATNNINRL
-349 GYIYYKDGQDPLAQP
+349 GYVYYKDGQDPLAQP
-364 HYILINDARP
+364 HYIVINDAQP
-374 QSNIYFNRWKGQT
+374 LNNIYFNSWKGPK
-387 LNDNMELSG
+387 LENNMQLAN
-396 WNSTT
+396 WNQADES
-401 EGLNTGKN
+401 LFGKS

-423 FGDNH
+423 FGENH

-441 IVFFIAGYNPSN
+441 IVFFIAPYQPHNGTYTESN
-453 YNDYSNQ
+453 
-460 NGYYAPEKYN
+460 YN

-480 NHLDWNTNC
+480 NHLDDNKDC
-489 PTYISEKDQW
+489 PTYITEKDQW
-499 GNTVPA
+499 GNTVSA

-533 NVIVFW
+533 NDIVFW
-539 VQGQYTTP
+539 VQGQYKTP

-604 AGGVLPSNIYYDG
+604 AGGVLPSNIYHG
-617 RNLGEIHNLINGAQP
+617 GSNLGEIHNLINGAQP
-632 SANGQYSMLNTG
+632 NANGQYSMLNTS

>member
-1 MKKLLLLCAL
+1 MRKLLLSCAL

-52 TQDWN
+52 TQNWN

-167 KTISNKYTV
+167 KMLTSTRYESLVKDMIKWNWQTKTV
-176 VTGKKTLYTYNHTSK
+176 
-191 TFEEWKAY
+191 EEWKQVY
-199 AENYAK
+199 QGQNIQYY
-205 NNDPKYACLPWTDES
+205 NPGPFTTES
-220 ILVYKTVVHE
+220 IVTKNADGSTNYT
-230 WGNTYVFDHF
+230 VFDF
-240 DWSNPVLKD
+240 SNAELRVSE
-249 GATVTE
+249 GAEWVGSTKNIE
-255 QEITEQRDI
+255 
-264 QLTLLNGVAQEEAV
+264 LTLLNGVAQEEAV
-278 PCWTVGQAYKLFGP
+278 PCWTLGQGYKLFGP
-292 GTFFMEQQRYYSSEK
+292 GTFFKEYIRYYYNEK
-307 MHLYTNGIEDLKKVE
+307 MSLYPNGIKDLEKVE

-328 TKGGEI
+328 TEGGEI
-334 KMPVVYGATQNSNRL
+334 KLPMVYGATNNINRL
-349 GYIYYKDGQDPLAQP
+349 GYVYYKDGQDPLAQP
-364 HYILINDARP
+364 HYIVINDAQP
-374 QSNIYFNRWKGQT
+374 LNNIYFNSWKGQK
-387 LNDNMELSG
+387 LENNMQLANWSEAEKSLF
-396 WNSTT
+396 
-401 EGLNTGKN
+401 GKN

-423 FGDNH
+423 FGENH

-441 IVFFIAGYNPSN
+441 IVFFIAPYQPH
-453 YNDYSNQ
+453 
-460 NGYYAPEKYN
+460 NGTYTESEYN

-480 NHLDWNTNC
+480 NHLDDNKDC
-489 PTYISEKDQW
+489 PTYITEKDQW
-499 GNTVPA
+499 GNQVSA

-518 QTFLGFEDGGNDEDL
+518 QTFLGFEDGGHDEDL
-533 NVIVFW
+533 NDIVFW
-539 VQGQYTTP
+539 VQGQYKAP

-604 AGGVLPSNIYYDG
+604 AGGVLPSNIYYG
-617 RNLGEIHNLINGAQP
+617 GNNLGEIHNLINGAQP
-632 SANGQYSMLNTG
+632 NANGQYSMLNTG

-684 EIGTAPQMLV
+684 QIGTAPQMLV

>member
-1 MKKLLLLCAL
+1 MRKLLLSCAL
-11 ITASGTFFLSSC
+11 ITASGAFFLSSC

-29 YDPNQKVNEYNNS
+29 YDPNQKVNDYNNN

-52 TQDWN
+52 TQNWN

-133 IVNGTVNITPS
+133 IVNGTVNVTPS

-160 PVTKGEK
+160 PVTIGEK
-167 KTISNKYTV
+167 KTLNNKYETLAKDMIWWYWQTKTV
-176 VTGKKTLYTYNHTSK
+176 
-191 TFEEWKAY
+191 EEWKQVY
-199 AENYAK
+199 QNQNIQWY
-205 NNDPKYACLPWTDES
+205 NPGPFTTES
-220 ILVYKTVVHE
+220 IVTKNPDGSTNYT
-230 WGNTYVFDHF
+230 VFDF
-240 DWSNPVLKD
+240 SNVKLRESEGAKWV
-249 GATVTE
+249 GATKNI
-255 QEITEQRDI
+255 EI
-264 QLTLLNGVAQEEAV
+264 TLLNGVAQEEAV
-278 PCWTVGQAYKLFGP
+278 PCWTLGQAYKLFGF
-292 GTFFMEQQRYYSSEK
+292 GTFFMEFQKYYNDDK
-307 MHLYTNGIEDLKKVE
+307 FKLYNGIEGLKKVE
-322 KGFSIV
+322 KGFSID
-328 TKGGEI
+328 TEGGEI
-334 KMPVVYGATQNSNRL
+334 KMPVVYGATQKSNRF
-349 GYIYYKDGQDPLAQP
+349 GYVYYKDGQDPLTQP

-374 QSNIYFNRWKGQT
+374 QSNIYFNSWKGQAVG
-387 LNDNMELSG
+387 DAGMELAKWDKGSE
-396 WNSTT
+396 S
-401 EGLNTGKN
+401 LYGKP
-409 KDTKMYGTSYKLAF
+409 KDTKICGTSYKLAF
-423 FGDNH
+423 FGENH
-428 DQEATYN
+428 DQAATYN

-441 IVFFIAGYNPSN
+441 IVFFIAPFYPKN
-453 YNDYSNQ
+453 NDYSSL
-460 NGYYAPEKYN
+460 NGDYEEGNYN

-480 NHLDWNTNC
+480 NHMDGNQDNRH
-489 PTYISEKDQW
+489 TYDA
-499 GNTVPA
+499 T

-518 QTFLGFEDGGNDEDL
+518 QTFFGFEDGGGDEDL
-533 NVIVFW
+533 NDIVFW
-539 VQGQYTTP
+539 VEGQYKTP
-547 EPPITVPDPDP
+547 EPPIEVPDPDP
-558 LPEPQSESWII
+558 LPEPQAESWII

-604 AGGVLPSNIYYDG
+604 AGGVLPSNIYYG
-617 RNLGEIHNLINGAQP
+617 GSNLGEIHYLINGAQP
-632 SANGQYSMLNTG
+632 NANGQYSMLNTS
-644 SKGTPGSAITITVP
+644 SKGTPGSAITINVP

-684 EIGTAPQMLV
+684 QIGTAPQMLV

-703 ERTPIGTAFP
+703 ERTPIGTAYP

-728 YKSPVEGK
+728 YKSPAEGK

>member
-1 MKKLLLLCAL
+1 MRKLLLSCAL

-167 KTISNKYTV
+167 KVLPNIKFTFDTGVIKYMGGWGNNILSV
-176 VTGKKTLYTYNHTSK
+176 
-191 TFEEWKAY
+191 EEWKEFVKTLANGGEY
-199 AENYAK
+199 YDVPFEKIYDNYIFK
-205 NNDPKYACLPWTDES
+205 
-220 ILVYKTVVHE
+220 
-230 WGNTYVFDHF
+230 GF
-240 DWSNPVLKD
+240 DWSKPRA
-249 GATVTE
+249 GSEISTE
-255 QEITEQRDI
+255 DRNVEI
-264 QLTLLNGVAQEEAV
+264 TLLNGVAQEEAV
-278 PCWTVGQAYKLFGP
+278 PCWTLGQGYKLFGP
-292 GTFFMEQQRYYSSEK
+292 GSFFMERQKYYSSEK
-307 MHLYTNGIEDLKKVE
+307 MSLYPNGIEDLKKVE

-328 TKGGEI
+328 TEGGEI
-334 KMPVVYGATQNSNRL
+334 NMPVVYGATDISDRL
-349 GYIYYKDGQDPLAQP
+349 GYVYYKDGQDPLTQP

-374 QSNIYFNRWKGQT
+374 QSNIYFNSWKGEAVG
-387 LNDNMELSG
+387 NMALANWSQAQESL
-396 WNSTT
+396 WNIP
-401 EGLNTGKN
+401 
-409 KDTKMYGTSYKLAF
+409 KDTKIYGTSYKLAF
-423 FGDNH
+423 FGENH
-428 DQEATYN
+428 DQEATYD

-441 IVFFIAGYNPSN
+441 IVFFIAPYSPYNP
-453 YNDYSNQ
+453 NDYSNHSGSYTEG
-460 NGYYAPEKYN
+460 NYN

-480 NHLDWNTNC
+480 NHLDQKDWNIPQ
-489 PTYISEKDQW
+489 PTYDP
-499 GNTVPA
+499 T
-505 RGAIKAASWTFNG
+505 RGAIKAAAWTFNG
-518 QTFLGFEDGGNDEDL
+518 QTFLGFEDGGGDEDL
-533 NVIVFW
+533 NDIVFW
-539 VQGQYTTP
+539 VQGQYKTP

-604 AGGVLPSNIYYDG
+604 AGGVLPSNIYYG
-617 RNLGEIHNLINGAQP
+617 GSNLGEIHNLINGAQP
-632 SANGQYSMLNTG
+632 NANGQYPMLNTN
-644 SKGTPGSAITITVP
+644 SKGTPGSAITINVP

-684 EIGTAPQMLV
+684 EVGTAPQMLV

-713 MFVDWS
+713 MFVNWS

>member
-1 MKKLLLLCAL
+1 MRKLLLLCAL

-52 TQDWN
+52 TQNWN

-89 NLMAVTKLTNGAGSI
+89 NLMAVTKLTNGTGSI

-155 RAANC
+155 RAANNC

-167 KTISNKYTV
+167 KVLPNIKFTFDTGVIKYKGGWGNNILSV
-176 VTGKKTLYTYNHTSK
+176 
-191 TFEEWKAY
+191 EEWKEFVKTL
-199 AENYAK
+199 ENGGQYSDVPFEQIFENGIFK
-205 NNDPKYACLPWTDES
+205 
-220 ILVYKTVVHE
+220 
-230 WGNTYVFDHF
+230 GF
-240 DWSNPVLKD
+240 DWSKPKA
-249 GATVTE
+249 GSEISTE
-255 QEITEQRDI
+255 DRNVE
-264 QLTLLNGVAQEEAV
+264 LTHLNGVTQEEAV
-278 PCWTVGQAYKLFGP
+278 PCWTLGQAYKLFGP
-292 GTFFMEQQRYYSSEK
+292 GTFFEEYLKYYCDGK
-307 MHLYTNGIEDLKKVE
+307 RKLYNGIEGLKQIE

-328 TKGGEI
+328 TEGGEI
-334 KMPVVYGATQNSNRL
+334 KMPVIFGATANYNRL
-349 GYIYYKDGQDPLAQP
+349 GYVYYKDGQDPLAQP
-364 HYILINDARP
+364 HYILMNDASP
-374 QSNIYFNRWKGQT
+374 QGNIYFYRWKGQAVGG
-387 LNDNMELSG
+387 MELSH

-401 EGLNTGKN
+401 ESIGSYA

-423 FGDNH
+423 FGENH
-428 DQEATYN
+428 DQKATYN

-441 IVFFIAGYNPSN
+441 IVFFIAPLYSQYGDYNP
-453 YNDYSNQ
+453 
-460 NGYYAPEKYN
+460 GTYN

-480 NHLDWNTNC
+480 GHLESNSNTDC
-489 PTYISEKDQW
+489 PTYIADPNQPWLS
-499 GNTVPA
+499 A
-505 RGAIKAASWTFNG
+505 RGAIKATAWTFNG
-518 QTFLGFEDGGNDEDL
+518 QTFLGFEDGTDDDL
-533 NVIVFW
+533 NDIVFW
-539 VQGQYTTP
+539 VEGQYKTP

-604 AGGVLPSNIYYDG
+604 AGGVLPSNIYHG
-617 RNLGEIHNLINGAQP
+617 GNNLGEIHNLINGAQP
-632 SANGQYSMLNTG
+632 NANGQYSMLNTG
-644 SKGTPGSAITITVP
+644 SKGTPGSAITINVP

>member
-1 MKKLLLLCAL
+1 MRKLLLLCAL

-52 TQDWN
+52 TQNWN

-155 RAANC
+155 RAANNC
-160 PVTKGEK
+160 PVKIGEK
-167 KTISNKYTV
+167 KTINLQY
-176 VTGKKTLYTYNHTSK
+176 KTLAKDAIFWNGNTK
-191 TFEEWKAY
+191 TFDEWKKVY
-199 AENYAK
+199 QGQSIQYYN
-205 NNDPKYACLPWTDES
+205 PGPFTDES
-220 ILVYKTVVHE
+220 IVTKNADGSINYT
-230 WGNTYVFDHF
+230 VFDFSH
-240 DWSNPVLKD
+240 VELKPD
-249 GATVTE
+249 AQWVGSTKNI
-255 QEITEQRDI
+255 EITPLD
-264 QLTLLNGVAQEEAV
+264 GVAQEEAV
-278 PCWTVGQAYKLFGP
+278 PCWTLGQGYKLFGP
-292 GTFFMEQQRYYSSEK
+292 GSFFMESQKYYCSEK
-307 MHLYTNGIEDLKKVE
+307 MKLYNGIEGLKKVE

-328 TKGGEI
+328 TEGGEI
-334 KMPVVYGATQNSNRL
+334 KMPVVYGATEKYNRI
-349 GYIYYKDGQDPLAQP
+349 GYVYYKDGQDPLTQP
-364 HYILINDARP
+364 HYILMNDASP
-374 QSNIYFNRWKGQT
+374 QGNIYFYSWKEGQAVGG
-387 LNDNMELSG
+387 MELSH

-401 EGLNTGKN
+401 ESIGSYA

-423 FGDNH
+423 FGENH
-428 DQEATYN
+428 AQEATYD

-441 IVFFIAGYNPSN
+441 IVFFIAPLYGQYSDYNPG
-453 YNDYSNQ
+453 D
-460 NGYYAPEKYN
+460 YN
-470 YSLPELNKRI
+470 YSLPELNKRLGI
-480 NHLDWNTNC
+480 YDNLHKDGNTDC
-489 PTYISEKDQW
+489 PTYDP
-499 GNTVPA
+499 T
-505 RGAIKAASWTFNG
+505 RGAIKATAWTFNG
-518 QTFLGFEDGGNDEDL
+518 QTFLGFEDGGRDEDL
-533 NVIVFW
+533 NDIVFW
-539 VQGQYTTP
+539 VQGQYKTP

-604 AGGVLPSNIYYDG
+604 AGGVLPSNIYHG
-617 RNLGEIHNLINGAQP
+617 GNNLGEIHNLINGAQP
-632 SANGQYSMLNTG
+632 NANGQYSMLNTG
-644 SKGTPGSAITITVP
+644 SKGTPGSAITINVP

-684 EIGTAPQMLV
+684 KIGTAPQMLV
-694 LPGEWAWPT
+694 LPGEWTWPT

-713 MFVDWS
+713 MFVAWS

>member
-1 MKKLLLLCAL
+1 MRKLLLSCAL

-160 PVTKGEK
+160 PVTKGETK
-167 KTISNKYTV
+167 VLPNIKYKFD
-176 VTGKKTLYTYNHTSK
+176 TGVIKYKGGWGNNILSV
-191 TFEEWKAY
+191 EEWKEFVKTLEKGGEY
-199 AENYAK
+199 YDVPFEKIYDNYIFK
-205 NNDPKYACLPWTDES
+205 
-220 ILVYKTVVHE
+220 
-230 WGNTYVFDHF
+230 GF
-240 DWSNPVLKD
+240 DWSKPIAGSAVSVIEDRNV
-249 GATVTE
+249 G
-255 QEITEQRDI
+255 I
-264 QLTLLNGVAQEEAV
+264 TLLNGVAQEEAV
-278 PCWTVGQAYKLFGP
+278 PCWTLGQGYKLFGP
-292 GTFFMEQQRYYSSEK
+292 GTFFMEQQKYYSSEK
-307 MHLYTNGIEDLKKVE
+307 ISLYTNGIEDLKKVE

-328 TKGGEI
+328 TEGGEI
-334 KMPVVYGATQNSNRL
+334 KMPVVYGATQISDRL
-349 GYIYYKDGQDPLAQP
+349 GYIYYKDGQDPLTQP
-364 HYILINDARP
+364 HYILMNDARP
-374 QSNIYFNRWKGQT
+374 QSNIYFNSWKGQAVG
-387 LNDNMELSG
+387 NMELSN
-396 WNSTT
+396 WSS
-401 EGLNTGKN
+401 ELKSLFGKP
-409 KDTKMYGTSYKLAF
+409 KDTKIYGTSYKLAF
-423 FGDNH
+423 FGENH
-428 DQEATYN
+428 DQEATYY

-441 IVFFIAGYNPSN
+441 IVFFIAPYQPYNP
-453 YNDYSNQ
+453 NDYSNHSGSYTEV
-460 NGYYAPEKYN
+460 NYS

-480 NHLDWNTNC
+480 NHLDQKDWNTTK
-489 PTYISEKDQW
+489 PTYDP
-499 GNTVPA
+499 T

-518 QTFLGFEDGGNDEDL
+518 QTFLGFEDGGGDEDL
-533 NVIVFW
+533 NDIVFW
-539 VQGQYTTP
+539 VQGQYKTP

-604 AGGVLPSNIYYDG
+604 AGGVLPSNIYYG
-617 RNLGEIHNLINGAQP
+617 GSNLGEIHNLINGAQP
-632 SANGQYSMLNTG
+632 NANGQYPMLNTS
-644 SKGTPGSAITITVP
+644 SKGTPGSAITINVP

-684 EIGTAPQMLV
+684 EVGTAPQMLV

>member
-1 MKKLLLLCAL
+1 MRKLLLLCAL

-52 TQDWN
+52 TQNWN

-176 VTGKKTLYTYNHTSK
+176 VTGKKTLYTYNYTSK

-205 NNDPKYACLPWTDES
+205 NNDPKYAWLPWTDES
-220 ILVYKTVVHE
+220 ILVYKTVVTE
-230 WGNTYVFDHF
+230 WGGSYQAFDHF

-255 QEITEQRDI
+255 QEITEQHDI

-292 GTFFMEQQRYYSSEK
+292 GTFFMEQQRYYSNEK
-307 MHLYTNGIEDLKKVE
+307 MHLYTNGLEDLKKVE

-328 TKGGEI
+328 TEGGEI
-334 KMPVVYGATQNSNRL
+334 KMPVVYGATQNSNRV
-349 GYIYYKDGQDPLAQP
+349 GYVYYKDGQDPLAQP

-387 LNDNMELSG
+387 LNDNMELAQ

-423 FGDNH
+423 FGENH
-428 DQEATYN
+428 DQEATYD
-435 FPAGYH
+435 FPKGYH

-453 YNDYSNQ
+453 NDYSNQ
-460 NGYYAPEKYN
+460 NGNYVSDKYN

-480 NHLDWNTNC
+480 NHTDWNEGC
-489 PTYISEKDQW
+489 PTYDP
-499 GNTVPA
+499 T
-505 RGAIKAASWTFNG
+505 RGAIKAAAWTFNG
-518 QTFLGFEDGGNDEDL
+518 QTFLGFEDGGGDEDL
-533 NVIVFW
+533 NDIVFW
-539 VQGQYTTP
+539 VQGQYKTP

-581 FNDVVFSVSHTAGET
+581 FNDIVFSVSHTAGET

-604 AGGVLPSNIYYDG
+604 AGGVLPSNIYHG
-617 RNLGEIHNLINGAQP
+617 GNNLGEIHNLINGAQP
-632 SANGQYSMLNTG
+632 NANGQYSMLNTG
-644 SKGTPGSAITITVP
+644 SKGTPGSAITINVP

-713 MFVDWS
+713 MFVNWS

-728 YKSPVEGK
+728 YKRPVEGK

>member
-1 MKKLLLLCAL
+1 MRKLLLLCAL

-52 TQDWN
+52 TQNWN

-155 RAANC
+155 RAANNC

-167 KTISNKYTV
+167 KTINLQY
-176 VTGKKTLYTYNHTSK
+176 KTLAKDAIFWNGNTK
-191 TFEEWKAY
+191 TFDEWKQVY
-199 AENYAK
+199 QGQSIQYYN
-205 NNDPKYACLPWTDES
+205 PGPFTDES
-220 ILVYKTVVHE
+220 IVTKNADGSINYT
-230 WGNTYVFDHF
+230 VFDFSH
-240 DWSNPVLKD
+240 VELKPD
-249 GATVTE
+249 AQWVGSVKNIE
-255 QEITEQRDI
+255 
-264 QLTLLNGVAQEEAV
+264 LTLLNGVAQEEAV
-278 PCWTVGQAYKLFGP
+278 PCWTLGQGYKLFGP
-292 GTFFMEQQRYYSSEK
+292 GSFFMESQKYYCSEK
-307 MHLYTNGIEDLKKVE
+307 MKLYKGIEGLKKVE

-328 TKGGEI
+328 TEGGEI
-334 KMPVVYGATQNSNRL
+334 KMPVVYGATEKYNRI
-349 GYIYYKDGQDPLAQP
+349 GYIYYKDGQDPLTQP
-364 HYILINDARP
+364 HYILMNDASP
-374 QSNIYFNRWKGQT
+374 QSNIYFNSWRGQAVGG
-387 LNDNMELSG
+387 MELSH

-401 EGLNTGKN
+401 ESIDSYA

-423 FGDNH
+423 FGENH

-441 IVFFIAGYNPSN
+441 IVFFIAPLYGQYSDYNPG
-453 YNDYSNQ
+453 D
-460 NGYYAPEKYN
+460 YN
-470 YSLPELNKRI
+470 YSLPELNKRLGI
-480 NHLDWNTNC
+480 YDNLHKDGNTDC
-489 PTYISEKDQW
+489 PTYDP
-499 GNTVPA
+499 T
-505 RGAIKAASWTFNG
+505 RGAIKATAWTFNG
-518 QTFLGFEDGGNDEDL
+518 QTFLGFEDGGRDEDL
-533 NVIVFW
+533 NDIVFW
-539 VQGQYTTP
+539 VEGQYKTP

-604 AGGVLPSNIYYDG
+604 AGGVLPSNIYHG
-617 RNLGEIHNLINGAQP
+617 GNNLGEIHNLINGAQP
-632 SANGQYSMLNTG
+632 NANGQYSMLNTG

-713 MFVDWS
+713 MFVNWS

>member
-1 MKKLLLLCAL
+1 MRKLLLSCAL
-11 ITASGTFFLSSC
+11 ITASGTFFMSSC

-52 TQDWN
+52 TQNWN

-167 KTISNKYTV
+167 KMLTSTRYESLVKDMIKWNWQTKTV
-176 VTGKKTLYTYNHTSK
+176 
-191 TFEEWKAY
+191 EEWKQVY
-199 AENYAK
+199 QGQNIQYY
-205 NNDPKYACLPWTDES
+205 NPGPFTTES
-220 ILVYKTVVHE
+220 IVTKNADGSTNYT
-230 WGNTYVFDHF
+230 VFDF
-240 DWSNPVLKD
+240 SNAELRVSE
-249 GATVTE
+249 GAEWVGSTKNIE
-255 QEITEQRDI
+255 
-264 QLTLLNGVAQEEAV
+264 LTLLNGVAQEEAV
-278 PCWTVGQAYKLFGP
+278 PCWTLGQGYKLFGP
-292 GTFFMEQQRYYSSEK
+292 GTFFKEYIRYYYNEK
-307 MHLYTNGIEDLKKVE
+307 MNLYTNGIKDLEKVE

-334 KMPVVYGATQNSNRL
+334 KLPMVYGATNNINRL
-349 GYIYYKDGQDPLAQP
+349 GYVYYKDGQDPLAQP
-364 HYILINDARP
+364 HYILMNDAQP
-374 QSNIYFNRWKGQT
+374 LNNIYFNSWKGQA
-387 LNDNMELSG
+387 LENNMQLANWSEAEKSLF
-396 WNSTT
+396 
-401 EGLNTGKN
+401 GKS

-423 FGDNH
+423 FGENH

-441 IVFFIAGYNPSN
+441 IVFFIAPYQPHNGTYTESN
-453 YNDYSNQ
+453 
-460 NGYYAPEKYN
+460 YN

-480 NHLDWNTNC
+480 NHKDGNTDC
-489 PTYISEKDQW
+489 PTYITEKDQW
-499 GNTVPA
+499 GNQVSA

-533 NVIVFW
+533 NDIVFW
-539 VQGQYTTP
+539 VQGQYKAP

-604 AGGVLPSNIYYDG
+604 AGGVLPSNIYYG
-617 RNLGEIHNLINGAQP
+617 GSNLGEIHNLINGAQP
-632 SANGQYSMLNTG
+632 NANGQYSMLNTG
-644 SKGTPGSAITITVP
+644 SKGTPGSAITINVP

>member
-1 MKKLLLLCAL
+1 MRKLLLSCAL

-89 NLMAVTKLTNGAGSI
+89 NLMAVAKLTNGAGSI

-155 RAANC
+155 RAADC
-160 PVTKGEK
+160 PVTKGETK
-167 KTISNKYTV
+167 VLPNIKFTFDTGVIKYKGGWGNNILSV
-176 VTGKKTLYTYNHTSK
+176 
-191 TFEEWKAY
+191 EEWKEFVKTLSNGGEY
-199 AENYAK
+199 YDVPFEKIYDNYIFK
-205 NNDPKYACLPWTDES
+205 
-220 ILVYKTVVHE
+220 
-230 WGNTYVFDHF
+230 GF
-240 DWSNPVLKD
+240 DWSKPRA
-249 GATVTE
+249 GSEISTE
-255 QEITEQRDI
+255 DRNVE
-264 QLTLLNGVAQEEAV
+264 LTLLNGVAQEEAV
-278 PCWTVGQAYKLFGP
+278 PCWTLGQGYKLFGP
-292 GTFFMEQQRYYSSEK
+292 GTFFKEYIRYYYNEK
-307 MHLYTNGIEDLKKVE
+307 MSLYTNGIKDLEKVE

-328 TKGGEI
+328 TAGGEI
-334 KMPVVYGATQNSNRL
+334 KLPMVYGATNNINRL
-349 GYIYYKDGQDPLAQP
+349 GYVYYKDGQDPLAQP
-364 HYILINDARP
+364 HYIVINDAQP
-374 QSNIYFNRWKGQT
+374 LNNIYFNSWKGQK
-387 LNDNMELSG
+387 LENNMQLAN
-396 WNSTT
+396 WNNA
-401 EGLNTGKN
+401 EEPLYGKS

-423 FGDNH
+423 FGENH

-441 IVFFIAGYNPSN
+441 IVFFIAPYQPH
-453 YNDYSNQ
+453 
-460 NGYYAPEKYN
+460 NGTYTESEYN

-480 NHLDWNTNC
+480 NHLDDNKDC
-489 PTYISEKDQW
+489 PTYITEKDQW
-499 GNTVPA
+499 GNQVSA

-518 QTFLGFEDGGNDEDL
+518 QTFLGFEDGGHDEDL
-533 NVIVFW
+533 NDIVFW
-539 VQGQYTTP
+539 VQGQYKAP

-604 AGGVLPSNIYYDG
+604 AGGVLPSNIYYG
-617 RNLGEIHNLINGAQP
+617 GSNLGEIHNLINGAQP
-632 SANGQYSMLNTG
+632 NANGQYSMLNTG

-684 EIGTAPQMLV
+684 QIGTAPQMLV

>member
-1 MKKLLLLCAL
+1 MRKLLLLCAL

-52 TQDWN
+52 TQNWN

-155 RAANC
+155 RAANNC
-160 PVTKGEK
+160 PVTKDKK
-167 KTISNKYTV
+167 KTMGLQYESLVKDMIWWNWTTKTV
-176 VTGKKTLYTYNHTSK
+176 
-191 TFEEWKAY
+191 EEWKQVYQGQNLQWNNPGPFTTESIVTKNADGSI
-199 AENYAK
+199 NYTVFDFSHVELKPEAKWVGSAK
-205 NNDPKYACLPWTDES
+205 NIE
-220 ILVYKTVVHE
+220 
-230 WGNTYVFDHF
+230 
-240 DWSNPVLKD
+240 
-249 GATVTE
+249 
-255 QEITEQRDI
+255 
-264 QLTLLNGVAQEEAV
+264 LTLLNGVAQEEAV
-278 PCWTVGQAYKLFGP
+278 PCWTLGQGYKLFGP
-292 GTFFMEQQRYYSSEK
+292 GTFFMERQKYYSSEK
-307 MHLYTNGIEDLKKVE
+307 LNLYTNGLEDLKKVE

-328 TKGGEI
+328 TEGGEI
-334 KMPVVYGATQNSNRL
+334 KMPVVYGATAISDRL

-374 QSNIYFNRWKGQT
+374 QSNIYFNSWNSWKGEAVG
-387 LNDNMELSG
+387 NMELAQ
-396 WNSTT
+396 WDKTT
-401 EGLNTGKN
+401 EGLTTGKN
-409 KDTKMYGTSYKLAF
+409 KDTKIYGTSYKLAF
-423 FGDNH
+423 FGENH
-428 DQEATYN
+428 NQEATYY

-441 IVFFIAGYNPSN
+441 IVFFIAPYQPYNP
-453 YNDYSNQ
+453 NDYSNHSGSYTEV
-460 NGYYAPEKYN
+460 NYS

-480 NHLDWNTNC
+480 NHLDQKDWNTTK
-489 PTYISEKDQW
+489 PTYDP
-499 GNTVPA
+499 T

-518 QTFLGFEDGGNDEDL
+518 QTFLGFEDGGGDEDL
-533 NVIVFW
+533 NDIVFW
-539 VQGQYTTP
+539 VQGQYKTP

-604 AGGVLPSNIYYDG
+604 AGGVLPSNIYHG
-617 RNLGEIHNLINGAQP
+617 GNNLGEIHNLINGAQP
-632 SANGQYSMLNTG
+632 NANGQYSMLNTG
-644 SKGTPGSAITITVP
+644 SKGTPGSAITINVP

-684 EIGTAPQMLV
+684 KIGTAPQMLV

-713 MFVDWS
+713 MFVNWS

>member
-1 MKKLLLLCAL
+1 MRKLLLSCAL

-23 SKDSNL
+23 SKDSDL

-52 TQDWN
+52 TQNWN

-167 KTISNKYTV
+167 KTMDLQYESLVKEFIVFQGWNK
-176 VTGKKTLYTYNHTSK
+176 K
-191 TFEEWKAY
+191 TFEEWVQFYLANLKPEGLT
-199 AENYAK
+199 ENT
-205 NNDPKYACLPWTDES
+205 NWGPFTTES
-220 ILVYKTVVHE
+220 IVTKNADGSINNKVLDFSHVELKSDARWAGTVKNV
-230 WGNTYVFDHF
+230 
-240 DWSNPVLKD
+240 
-249 GATVTE
+249 
-255 QEITEQRDI
+255 EI
-264 QLTLLNGVAQEEAV
+264 TLLNGVAQEEAV
-278 PCWTVGQAYKLFGP
+278 PCWTLGQGYKLFGP
-292 GTFFMEQQRYYSSEK
+292 GSFFMEGQKYYSSK
-307 MHLYTNGIEDLKKVE
+307 KLNLYTNGLEDLKKVE

-328 TKGGEI
+328 TEGGEI
-334 KMPVVYGATQNSNRL
+334 KMPVVYGATAISDRL
-349 GYIYYKDGQDPLAQP
+349 GYIYYKDGQDPLTQP

-374 QSNIYFNRWKGQT
+374 QSNIYFNSWKGQAVG
-387 LNDNMELSG
+387 NMELSNWSEPQESLWG
-396 WNSTT
+396 IP
-401 EGLNTGKN
+401 

-423 FGDNH
+423 FGENH

-435 FPAGYH
+435 FPTGYH
-441 IVFFIAGYNPSN
+441 IVFFIAPYQP
-453 YNDYSNQ
+453 YTNDYSNHSGSY
-460 NGYYAPEKYN
+460 NVGDYN

-480 NHLDWNTNC
+480 YAYDVSNIHIDGNDGC
-489 PTYISEKDQW
+489 PTYDP
-499 GNTVPA
+499 T
-505 RGAIKAASWTFNG
+505 RGAIKAAAWTFNG
-518 QTFLGFEDGGNDEDL
+518 QTFLGFEDGGRDEDL
-533 NVIVFW
+533 NDIVFW
-539 VQGQYTTP
+539 VQGQYKAP

-604 AGGVLPSNIYYDG
+604 AGGVLPSNIYHG
-617 RNLGEIHNLINGAQP
+617 GNNLGEIHNLINGAQP
-632 SANGQYSMLNTG
+632 NANGQYSMLNTG

>member
-1 MKKLLLLCAL
+1 MRKLLLSCAL

-167 KTISNKYTV
+167 KVLPNIKFTFDTGVIKYMGGWGNNILSV
-176 VTGKKTLYTYNHTSK
+176 
-191 TFEEWKAY
+191 EEWKEFVKTLANGGEY
-199 AENYAK
+199 YDVPFEKIYDNYIFK
-205 NNDPKYACLPWTDES
+205 
-220 ILVYKTVVHE
+220 
-230 WGNTYVFDHF
+230 GF
-240 DWSNPVLKD
+240 DWSKPRA
-249 GATVTE
+249 GSEISTE
-255 QEITEQRDI
+255 DRNVEI
-264 QLTLLNGVAQEEAV
+264 TLLNGVAQEEAV
-278 PCWTVGQAYKLFGP
+278 PCWTLGQGYKLFGP
-292 GTFFMEQQRYYSSEK
+292 GSFFMERQKYYSSEK
-307 MHLYTNGIEDLKKVE
+307 MSLYPNGIEDLKKVE

-328 TKGGEI
+328 TEGGEI
-334 KMPVVYGATQNSNRL
+334 KMPVVYGATIISDRV
-349 GYIYYKDGQDPLAQP
+349 GYVYYKDGQDPLAQP

-374 QSNIYFNRWKGQT
+374 QSNIYFNNWKGQAVG
-387 LNDNMELSG
+387 NMELEG

-401 EGLNTGKN
+401 KSLGSYA

-423 FGDNH
+423 FGENH
-428 DQEATYN
+428 DQEATYD

-441 IVFFIAGYNPSN
+441 IVFFIAPYNPSN
-453 YNDYSNQ
+453 NDYSNH
-460 NGYYAPEKYN
+460 NGSYTESNYN

-480 NHLDWNTNC
+480 NHLDQKDWEISK
-489 PTYISEKDQW
+489 PTYDP
-499 GNTVPA
+499 T
-505 RGAIKAASWTFNG
+505 RGVIKAAAWTFNG
-518 QTFLGFEDGGNDEDL
+518 QTFLGFEDGGGDEDL
-533 NVIVFW
+533 NDIVFW
-539 VQGQYTTP
+539 VEGQYKTP

-604 AGGVLPSNIYYDG
+604 AGGVLPSNIYYG
-617 RNLGEIHNLINGAQP
+617 GSNLGEIHNLINGAQP
-632 SANGQYSMLNTG
+632 NANGQYSMLNTG
-644 SKGTPGSAITITVP
+644 SKGTPGSAITINVP

>member
-1 MKKLLLLCAL
+1 MRKLLLSCAL

-160 PVTKGEK
+160 PVTKGETK
-167 KTISNKYTV
+167 VLPNIKYKFD
-176 VTGKKTLYTYNHTSK
+176 TGVIKYKGGWGNNILSV
-191 TFEEWKAY
+191 EEWKEFVKTLEKGGEY
-199 AENYAK
+199 YDVPFEKIYDNYIFK
-205 NNDPKYACLPWTDES
+205 
-220 ILVYKTVVHE
+220 
-230 WGNTYVFDHF
+230 GF
-240 DWSNPVLKD
+240 DWSKPIAGSAVSVIEDRNV
-249 GATVTE
+249 G
-255 QEITEQRDI
+255 I
-264 QLTLLNGVAQEEAV
+264 TLLNGVAQEEAV
-278 PCWTVGQAYKLFGP
+278 PCWTLGQGYKLFGP
-292 GTFFMEQQRYYSSEK
+292 GTFFKEYIRYYYNEK
-307 MHLYTNGIEDLKKVE
+307 MSLYTNGIEDLKKVE

-328 TKGGEI
+328 TEGGEI
-334 KMPVVYGATQNSNRL
+334 KLPMVYGATQNINQL
-349 GYIYYKDGQDPLAQP
+349 GYVYYKDGQDPLAQP
-364 HYILINDARP
+364 HYILINDAQP
-374 QSNIYFNRWKGQT
+374 LNNIYFNSWKGQA
-387 LNDNMELSG
+387 LENNMQLAN
-396 WNSTT
+396 WNQADES
-401 EGLNTGKN
+401 LFGKS

-423 FGDNH
+423 FGENH

-441 IVFFIAGYNPSN
+441 IVFFIAPYQPHNGTYTESN
-453 YNDYSNQ
+453 
-460 NGYYAPEKYN
+460 YN

-480 NHLDWNTNC
+480 NHLDWNNDC
-489 PTYISEKDQW
+489 PTYEA
-499 GNTVPA
+499 N
-505 RGAIKAASWTFNG
+505 RGAIKAASWTFNR
-518 QTFLGFEDGGNDEDL
+518 QTFLGFEDGGGDEDL
-533 NVIVFW
+533 NDIVFW
-539 VQGQYTTP
+539 VQGQYKAP

-604 AGGVLPSNIYYDG
+604 AGGVLPSNIYYG
-617 RNLGEIHNLINGAQP
+617 GSNLGEIHNLINGAQP
-632 SANGQYSMLNTG
+632 NANGQYPMLNTI
-644 SKGTPGSAITITVP
+644 SKGTPGSAITINVP

-684 EIGTAPQMLV
+684 EVGTAPQMLV

-713 MFVDWS
+713 MFVNWS

-728 YKSPVEGK
+728 YKSPAEGK

>member
-1 MKKLLLLCAL
+1 MRKLLLSCAL
-11 ITASGTFFLSSC
+11 ITASGAFFLSSC

-29 YDPNQKVNEYNNS
+29 YDPNQKVNDYNNS

-52 TQDWN
+52 TQNWN

-133 IVNGTVNITPS
+133 IVNGIVNITPS

-160 PVTKGEK
+160 PVTKGDK
-167 KTISNKYTV
+167 KTIDLKYESLVKDEIWWNWQTKTV
-176 VTGKKTLYTYNHTSK
+176 
-191 TFEEWKAY
+191 EEWKKVYQGQSVQYNNPGPFTTESIVTKNADGSI
-199 AENYAK
+199 NYTVFDFSHVELKPDAKWVGSAK
-205 NNDPKYACLPWTDES
+205 NIE
-220 ILVYKTVVHE
+220 
-230 WGNTYVFDHF
+230 
-240 DWSNPVLKD
+240 
-249 GATVTE
+249 
-255 QEITEQRDI
+255 
-264 QLTLLNGVAQEEAV
+264 LTLLNGVAQEEAV
-278 PCWTVGQAYKLFGP
+278 PCWTLGQGYKLFGP
-292 GTFFMEQQRYYSSEK
+292 GTFFMEQQKYYSSEK
-307 MHLYTNGIEDLKKVE
+307 MSLYTNGLEDLKKVE

-328 TKGGEI
+328 TEGGEI
-334 KMPVVYGATQNSNRL
+334 KMPVVYGATQISDRL
-349 GYIYYKDGQDPLAQP
+349 GYIYYKDGQDPLTQP

-374 QSNIYFNRWKGQT
+374 QSNIYFNSWKGQAVG
-387 LNDNMELSG
+387 DMELAQ
-396 WNSTT
+396 WDKTT
-401 EGLNTGKN
+401 EGLTTGKN
-409 KDTKMYGTSYKLAF
+409 KDTKIYGTSYKLAF
-423 FGDNH
+423 FGENH

-441 IVFFIAGYNPSN
+441 IVFFIAPYQPYN
-453 YNDYSNQ
+453 NDYSNH

-480 NHLDWNTNC
+480 NHLDWNSDGC
-489 PTYISEKDQW
+489 PTYDP
-499 GNTVPA
+499 T

-533 NVIVFW
+533 NDIVFW
-539 VQGQYTTP
+539 VQGQYKTP

-604 AGGVLPSNIYYDG
+604 AGGVLPSNIYYG
-617 RNLGEIHNLINGAQP
+617 GSNLGEIHNLINGAQP
-632 SANGQYSMLNTG
+632 NANGQYSMLNTG
-644 SKGTPGSAITITVP
+644 SKGTPGSAITINVP